1 MDKNKNKNKK
11 NHFNKNGKK
20 INDLTNFISAES
32 LMFDPEGSY
41 TGTTVGNYYYNDD
54 NDMPVQDADDL

>member
-1 MDKNKNKNKK
+1 MDKNKKK
-11 NHFNKNGKK
+11 NFNKNGKK
-20 INDLTNFISAES
+20 INDLTSFISAES

-54 NDMPVQDADDL
+54 YDLPIQDADDL